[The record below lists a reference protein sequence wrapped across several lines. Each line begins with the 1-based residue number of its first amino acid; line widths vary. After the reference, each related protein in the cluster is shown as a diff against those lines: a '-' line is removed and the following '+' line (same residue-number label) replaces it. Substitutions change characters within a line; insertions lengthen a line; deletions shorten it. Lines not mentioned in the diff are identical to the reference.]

1 MGIPSD
7 FSNKGVAGFNVSS
20 ATLVKIEQQYKGV
33 KGKTFTSPGGG
44 KFVRIDDPRAIDSN
58 GLRTVG
64 ADSASTSLLGT
75 ENTWLPRL
83 HADGTL
89 TYAGK
94 CAWLECTNVTIPKN
108 KRLWFRY
115 AFLRFSSLP
124 ADSFSVLLC
133 FPNDD
138 TSVPPLPPYWI
149 CSVKELQENRGN
161 INQTDWTECFVE
173 IDKNAD
179 FHGTLRWVVATG
191 HNLADQN
198 SIPGNTRFTRPGCL
212 LIDAI
217 DIR

>member
-7 FSNKGVAGFNVSS
+7 FSDTGLTGFNVSS
-20 ATLVKIEQQYKGV
+20 TKLVKIEQQYKGV
-33 KGKTFTSPGGG
+33 KGKKFISPGGG
-44 KFVRIDDPRAIDSN
+44 KFVRIDDPGAVDSN
-58 GLRTVG
+58 GLRTT
-64 ADSASTSLLGT
+64 DASNTSISLETG
-75 ENTWLPRL
+75 NTWLPRL

-89 TYAGK
+89 TCGGK

-198 SIPGNTRFTRPGCL
+198 SIPDNTRFTRPGCL